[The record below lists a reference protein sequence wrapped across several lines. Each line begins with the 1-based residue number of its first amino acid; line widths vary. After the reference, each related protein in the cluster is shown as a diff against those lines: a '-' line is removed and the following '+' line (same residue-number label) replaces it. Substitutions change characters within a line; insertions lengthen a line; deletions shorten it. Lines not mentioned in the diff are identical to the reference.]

1 MEEIRL
7 LSKEDIDVRVAQTN
21 TYNNNG
27 QVIVKVSLLLYKN
40 ARVDMKILDELFT
53 PMGWKRTH
61 KLIGDRLYCQV
72 EVYDQSKKE
81 WICKEDV
88 GVESN
93 TEAEKGQA
101 SDSFKRACVNWGIGR
116 ELYTAPKVSVTLNER
131 EYTRG
136 QDGRIKVW
144 ASFSVKSIGYDV
156 ASRTITSLEIQ
167 DKDGNVRYAM
177 GIKAAPA
184 EQPSAAVQAR
194 RAAAMK
200 PTPKKK
206 DIENGVMTP
215 EQFRERWNSDEE
227 GGGITYED
235 IAVCARSWGLFP
247 KPKIE
252 PIEKVKMAV
261 LKAAGVQDE
270 QPYTPM
276 ADKDYWK
283 IVKAYAEGKK
293 TKTGGD
299 YRQTWIEMTHAKPE
313 HIAEFDNS
321 VDDYKAANG
330 INL

>member
-184 EQPSAAVQAR
+184 ER
-194 RAAAMK
+194 L
-200 PTPKKK
+200 
-206 DIENGVMTP
+206 D
-215 EQFRERWNSDEE
+215 
-227 GGGITYED
+227 
-235 IAVCARSWGLFP
+235 
-247 KPKIE
+247 
-252 PIEKVKMAV
+252 
-261 LKAAGVQDE
+261 
-270 QPYTPM
+270 TPM
-276 ADKDYWK
+276 ADNDYWK

-299 YRQTWIEMTHAKPE
+299 YRQTWIEMTHAKAE